1 MFLGE
6 VEEEKDGVGQQEE
19 NQDQLG
25 LTERRIT

>member
-25 LTERRIT
+25 STERRIT